1 MVSNKKILIV
11 AIITVAVVAV
21 VSVFLWQSLTSSYAE
36 VEGNIK
42 TFLGKVNN
50 YDTAGA
56 WALVST
62 DYQES
67 WGEYIEF
74 DNMITVLQGKQW
86 NAQIEGINSRSI
98 ETTNGI
104 TRADF
109 TLTAKI
115 TDTEHQSQ
123 YSETWIFKLVKT
135 GNQWKVDDWLTQ
147 D

>member
-1 MVSNKKILIV
+1 MVSKKKILIV

-56 WALVST
+56 WALAST

-86 NAQIEGINSRSI
+86 NAQIESINSRSI

-115 TDTEHQSQ
+115 TDTEHQGQ